1 VTHDAQDQR
10 IAELEQRNAE
20 LEQRNAE
27 LEQRNA
33 ELFEALSA
41 LRLEVARLSTAL
53 GEVREKNARLVAENR
68 ALRKRVGGKGGGGT
82 SGGSDGKPT
91 VESLREKAE
100 KQRQGKAR
108 RKAARAAAELV
119 PRGRGKRSKRPAFE
133 ADETTVIDVPVEELP
148 ADAKPNGY
156 VDRGFYGVRLSRY
169 NVRVRLRE
177 YVSPTQGRIVA
188 KLPPGWTGDFTPE
201 LHTTVNSLS
210 IGGMTETKIREL
222 LADHGVKVSAGQINR
237 ILLMTADKLR
247 DEQLAAHRAGVQNS
261 PVVGIDGTHS
271 TCDGDPRVCHI
282 VGNEVF
288 TTLTTTEHKDRVT
301 VYGVLAGASVGHCV
315 GEHALAHPDLGV
327 AAREVLRRVH
337 ADEPVLAWADESLT
351 ELATKLRTEGLD
363 AAEMDSFLQNAMPGA
378 SSETHR
384 HMREATAS
392 EWLRSVLRFRPLVML
407 TDGGTNYHGV
417 LAVLQLCW
425 IHMLRPFSLLAEGT
439 DSTRVLTEGWKLY
452 SRIKA
457 FREAPEPIE
466 ATSITAEFDH
476 VFDPD
481 RCGDDGVRRQ
491 VQTTRSHKDN
501 LLTVLRYPFVP
512 PENNGQ
518 ERGAKA
524 RVRKRD
530 ISFGPRSERGLR
542 AWDTMQS
549 TVGTL
554 RKLGISPT
562 TFIADRITRANT
574 IPPLDVLVADECLRR
589 WGPMDAAP
597 GTF

>member
-1 VTHDAQDQR
+1 MTDEAQRR

-20 LEQRNAE
+20 L
-27 LEQRNA
+27 LK
-33 ELFEALSA
+33 ALSA
-41 LRLEVARLSTAL
+41 LSEQVARLV
-53 GEVREKNARLVAENR
+53 EENR
-68 ALRKRVGGKGGGGT
+68 ALRKRLEGKGGGGT
-82 SGGSDGKPT
+82 SGGSGGGTTPS
-91 VESLREKAE
+91 SLREKAE

-108 RKAARAAAELV
+108 RKAARAAAEPKL
-119 PRGRGKRSKRPAFE
+119 RGRGKRSKRPACDI
-133 ADETTVIDVPVEELP
+133 DETKLINVPAGELP

-156 VDRGFYGVRLSRY
+156 VNRMFYGVRLVRH

-177 YVSPTQGRIVA
+177 YISPTEGRVVA
-188 KLPPGWTGDFTPE
+188 KLPLGWKGEFTPE
-201 LHTTVNSLS
+201 LHIVVNTLS
-210 IGGMTETKIREL
+210 VGGMTETKIREL

-247 DEQLAAHRAGVQNS
+247 DEQLAAHRAGMENS

-282 VGNEVF
+282 VGNEAF

-301 VYGVLAGASVGHCV
+301 VYGVLAGAPVGHRV

-337 ADEPVLAWADESLT
+337 ADEPVLAWADEPLT

-363 AAEMDSFLQNAMPGA
+363 AAEMDSFLRRAMPGA
-378 SSETHR
+378 STETLR

-392 EWLRSVLRFRPLVML
+392 EWLRSMLQFLPLVML
-407 TDGGTNYHGV
+407 ADGGTNYHGV

-439 DSTRVLTEGWKLY
+439 DSARVLTEGWELY

-466 ATSITAEFDH
+466 AAAIAADFDR
-476 VFDPD
+476 VFDPK
-481 RCGDDGVRRQ
+481 RCGDADVRRQ
-491 VQTTRSHKDN
+491 VLTTVSHKDE
-501 LLTVLRYPFVP
+501 LLTVLRHPFVP

-530 ISFGPRSERGLR
+530 ISFGPRSEQGLR

-562 TFIADRITRANT
+562 AFIADRITQANT
-574 IPPLDVLVADECLRR
+574 IPPLDVLVTNECLRR
-589 WGPMDAAP
+589 WGPMDALP
-597 GTF
+597 GTL

>member
-1 VTHDAQDQR
+1 MSQDAQQQR

-20 LEQRNAE
+20 L
-27 LEQRNA
+27 L
-33 ELFEALSA
+33 EALSA
-41 LRLEVARLSTAL
+41 LRIEVARLSASHASL
-53 GEVREKNARLVAENR
+53 REENARLVEENR
-68 ALRKRVGGKGGGGT
+68 ALRKRLGGKGGGGT

-91 VESLREKAE
+91 SESLREKAE

-108 RKAARAAAELV
+108 RKAARAAAEPA

-133 ADETTVIDVPVEELP
+133 ADETKVIDVPVEELP

-156 VDRGFYGVRLSRY
+156 VDRMFYGARLGRH

-177 YVSPTQGRIVA
+177 YISPTAGRIVA
-188 KLPPGWTGDFTPE
+188 KLPPGWTGEFTPE
-201 LHTTVNSLS
+201 LHTVVNSLS

-247 DEQLAAHRAGVQNS
+247 DEQLAAHRAGMQNS

-363 AAEMDSFLQNAMPGA
+363 ATEMDSFLQSAMAGA
-378 SSETHR
+378 SSETLR

-392 EWLRSVLRFRPLVML
+392 EWLRSVLRFLPLVML
-407 TDGGTNYHGV
+407 ADGGTNYHGI

-425 IHMLRPFSLLAEGT
+425 VHMLRPFSLLAEGA

-457 FREAPEPIE
+457 FREAPELIE
-466 ATSITAEFDH
+466 ATSLAAEFDR

-481 RCGDDGVRRQ
+481 RCADADVRRQ
-491 VQTTRSHKDN
+491 VLTTRSHKDN
-501 LLTVLRYPFVP
+501 LLTVLRHPFVP

-530 ISFGPRSERGLR
+530 ISFGPRSERGLQ

-562 TFIADRITRANT
+562 AFIADRITQANT
-574 IPPLDVLVADECLRR
+574 IPPLDVLVTNQCLRR